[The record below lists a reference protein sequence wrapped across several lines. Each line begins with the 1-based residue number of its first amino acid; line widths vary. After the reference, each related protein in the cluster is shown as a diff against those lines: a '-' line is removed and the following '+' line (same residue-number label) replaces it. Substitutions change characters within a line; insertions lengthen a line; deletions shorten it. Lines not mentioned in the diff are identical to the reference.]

1 MIRTRSCLAKCS
13 RSARFAL
20 KLVAARH
27 WHEPRVDTARAFLFF
42 WHQNTDER
50 SNLCIRKKRI
60 IRLGMLLET
69 HQMKK
74 TMQSVFAALFFTVS
88 PLHAQQAASPPD
100 SKAIANPAAAAA
112 RNKTSVA
119 SDAKNQA
126 SAESKREAR
135 NERREHRKT
144 VNHRQRRKH

>member
-1 MIRTRSCLAKCS
+1 M
-13 RSARFAL
+13 
-20 KLVAARH
+20 
-27 WHEPRVDTARAFLFF
+27 
-42 WHQNTDER
+42 
-50 SNLCIRKKRI
+50 KRI
-60 IRLGMLLET
+60 
-69 HQMKK
+69 
-74 TMQSVFAALFFTVS
+74 MQSVFATLFFTLS

-100 SKAIANPAAAAA
+100 SKAIANPAAAA

-126 SAESKREAR
+126 SAESKPEAR